1 MRSSTRRGRLGA
13 MRGSHVKKRNSTSDA
28 LLDVALEYFST
39 KAYAE
44 VTIQEIANQSNLTY
58 SLVYYYYRNKEDL
71 FQSAV
76 SHSIEK
82 AIENYNSLKEKHV
95 SPVDLIND
103 WLESNIRQSESLKR
117 LVKIM
122 FEFSAKR
129 DGSPSVAKEV
139 EYFYMFERTL
149 LADSIRLGV
158 EQGLFKCASPENT
171 AAFVSTHIDGI
182 FHGALVRPELDI
194 ESAMNNLRATLW
206 SLLEFQPHPDLTHS
220 SDTAFISSG
229 TAAPAGHGNAG

>member
-1 MRSSTRRGRLGA
+1 
-13 MRGSHVKKRNSTSDA
+13 MRGSQARKRNSTSDT
-28 LLDVALEYFST
+28 LLEVALEYFST

-44 VTIQEIANQSNLTY
+44 VTIQEIADQSNLTY

-76 SHSIEK
+76 SY
-82 AIENYNSLKEKHV
+82 AIENAIEGYNSLKEKHV
-95 SPVDLIND
+95 SPVDLIDD
-103 WLESNIRQSESLKR
+103 WLESNVRQSESLKR

-139 EYFYMFERTL
+139 EYFYMFERRL
-149 LADSIRLGV
+149 LADGIRLGV
-158 EQGLFKCASPENT
+158 EQGLFTCASPDET

-194 ESAMNNLRATLW
+194 ESAMNNLRAILW
-206 SLLEFQPHPDLTHS
+206 GLLEFQPHTDLTHS
-220 SDTAFISSG
+220 PDTGFIPSG
-229 TAAPAGHGNAG
+229 SAAPAGHGDAG

>member
-1 MRSSTRRGRLGA
+1 
-13 MRGSHVKKRNSTSDA
+13 MRGSQARKRNSTSDA
-28 LLDVALEYFST
+28 LLEVALEYFST

-44 VTIQEIANQSNLTY
+44 VTIQEIADQSNLTY

-71 FQSAV
+71 FHSAV
-76 SHSIEK
+76 SYSIEK
-82 AIENYNSLKEKHV
+82 AIESYNNLKEKHA

-103 WLESNIRQSESLKR
+103 WLESNIRHSASLKR

-139 EYFYMFERTL
+139 EYFYMFERNL

-158 EQGLFKCASPENT
+158 EQGLFTCTSPDDT

-182 FHGALVRPELDI
+182 FHGTLVRPELDI
-194 ESAMNNLRATLW
+194 ESAMNNLRAVLW
-206 SLLEFQPHPDLTHS
+206 RLLEFRPNPEHLGSTCPDLK
-220 SDTAFISSG
+220 FR
-229 TAAPAGHGNAG
+229 